1 MNINRAKKIPE
12 TVVAGKAKPK
22 RQEGMRETIE
32 AVAIAF
38 ILAFVFKTFEAEAF
52 VIPTGSMAP
61 TLYGRHKEVTCS
73 GCKMPY
79 TIGASQE
86 VYQDSGIINPAGR
99 ILGSTCPNCRFPNEV
114 ESDPVFNGDRI
125 VVNKQV
131 SEFKRFDVVVFK
143 NPEEPYVN
151 YIKRLVGLPTETIQ
165 FRQGDVYAKAEGEQ
179 EATIRSKADPATQQD
194 IQLLVYDDAHAPQPL
209 IDIGTEERWVPSVY
223 SSSDRT
229 MGGWPLH
236 EGGWKSNPVERSYSL
251 TNPDDALQW
260 LRYRN
265 LVPGS
270 AEWDSVTKQA
280 PLSPRVLEPML
291 VTDFCGF
298 NSVEFRG
305 MRNEPLDDGD
315 LYWVNDLTLDA
326 TLEIQNSSLEAVVI
340 LELSEGVR
348 AVQARF
354 HPASGKVEIVRRD
367 RDAKGAYSEGEV
379 VATAE
384 SGESGDGKY
393 EFSFANVDDRAL
405 LWINGSV
412 VPFEKEVTFV
422 TEGFNLPGDQDL
434 APAGIAAKGTDVT
447 ASALRIRRDIYYRAD
462 VLEYTDDMGR
472 SSDPAFGTARACE
485 VDSREFNNLAS
496 NLKAPESYGKLYA
509 RLVTEQRSRYHGL
522 FDLQLAADEYLMCGD
537 NSPASKDSRLFDYWS
552 RPLRGIQSHRYAVR
566 EIDLIGKAMFIFWP
580 HGVPFLNDG
589 KGFSVKGHSVA
600 QSNYGRRF
608 SPMDKETDKEMQ
620 SDADYPLYKA
630 PFYPNIFRMKKIR

>member
-1 MNINRAKKIPE
+1 MNISRTKKE
-12 TVVAGKAKPK
+12 SQTTDSGKLAPK

-73 GCKMPY
+73 GCKLPY

-86 VYQDSGIINPAGR
+86 VYQDSGIINPGGR
-99 ILGSTCPNCRFPNEV
+99 ILRSTCPNCRFENEV
-114 ESDPVFNGDRI
+114 ENDPVFNGDRI

-131 SEFKRFDVVVFK
+131 SDFKRFDVVVFK

-151 YIKRLVGLPTETIQ
+151 YIKRLIGLPSETIQ
-165 FRQGDVYAKAEGEQ
+165 FRQGDVYVKAEGEQ
-179 EATIRSKADPATQQD
+179 EATIRRKADPATQQD
-194 IQLLVYDDAHAPQPL
+194 IQLLVYDDTHPPQAL
-209 IDIGTEERWVPSVY
+209 LDAGAEERWVPSVY
-223 SSSDRT
+223 TSTDKT
-229 MGGWPLH
+229 MGGWPMR
-236 EGGWKSNPVERSYSL
+236 EGGWRPDPSSRSYSL
-251 TNPDDALQW
+251 ANPTDELQW
-260 LRYRN
+260 LRYRH
-265 LVPGS
+265 LIPGES
-270 AEWDSVTKQA
+270 DWKSSESDPS
-280 PLSPRVLEPML
+280 SPTTLEPML

-298 NSVEFRG
+298 NSVEFRAG
-305 MRNEPLDDGD
+305 SRQPLDDGD

-326 TLEIQNSSLEAVVI
+326 TLEIQNSSLEAIVV
-340 LELSEGVR
+340 LELIEGVR

-367 RDAKGAYSEGEV
+367 RDANGTYSEGNV

-384 SGESGDGKY
+384 SGESGDGEY
-393 EFSFANVDDRAL
+393 QFSFANVDDRVL

-412 VPFEKEVTFV
+412 VPWEKEVTFV
-422 TEGFNLPGDQDL
+422 TDGFNLPGEQEL
-434 APAGIAAKGTDVT
+434 APAGIAAKGTNIK
-447 ASALRIRRDIYYRAD
+447 ASSLRLRRDIYYRAD
-462 VLEYTDDMGR
+462 VLDYTDEMGR
-472 SSDPAFGTARACE
+472 SKDPSRNTPRACE
-485 VDSREFNNLAS
+485 VNSSEFYTLAS
-496 NLKAPESYGKLYA
+496 NLRSPESYGLQYV
-509 RLVTEQRSRYHGL
+509 RLVTNQRSSHKGQ

-566 EIDLIGKAMFIFWP
+566 EKDLIGKALFIFWP

-589 KGFSVKGHSVA
+589 KGFSVKGHTISESDYRHLT
-600 QSNYGRRF
+600 Q
-608 SPMDKETDKEMQ
+608 DKIQ
-620 SDADYPLYKA
+620 SDADYPLYRA

>member
-1 MNINRAKKIPE
+1 MNISRAKKNPE
-12 TVVAGKAKPK
+12 STVAGKAKPK

-73 GCKMPY
+73 GCSVPY

-86 VYQDSGIINPAGR
+86 VFQDSGIINPSGR

-114 ESDPVFNGDRI
+114 EDDPVFNGDRI

-151 YIKRLVGLPTETIQ
+151 YIKRLVGLPSETIQ

-179 EATIRSKADPATQQD
+179 EATIRRKADPATQQD
-194 IQLLVYDDAHAPQPL
+194 IQLLVYDDAHPPQPL
-209 IDIGTEERWVPSVY
+209 LDRGTEERWVPSLY

-229 MGGWPLH
+229 MGGWPLR
-236 EGGWKSNPVERSYSL
+236 EGGWKSNPADRSYRL
-251 TNPDDALQW
+251 TNPREELQW
-260 LRYRN
+260 LRYRH
-265 LVPGS
+265 LVPGQ
-270 AEWDSVTKQA
+270 AQWDHVTKEA
-280 PLSPRVLEPML
+280 PRSPRALEPML

-298 NSVEFRG
+298 NSVDFRG
-305 MRNEPLDDGD
+305 RQTDPLDDGD

-326 TLEIQNSSLEAVVI
+326 TLEIQNSSLAAIIVF
-340 LELSEGVR
+340 ELVEGVR

-354 HPASGKVEIVRRD
+354 YPASGKVEIVQRD
-367 RDAKGAYSEGEV
+367 RDANGEYSEGDV
-379 VATAE
+379 VATAD
-384 SGESGDGKY
+384 SGELGDGSY
-393 EFSFANVDDRAL
+393 QFSFANVDDRAL

-412 VPFEKEVTFV
+412 VPFDKEVTFV

-434 APAGIAAKGTDVT
+434 APAGIAAQGVDVT

-462 VLEYTDDMGR
+462 VLEYSDHLGR
-472 SSDPAFGTARACE
+472 SSDPSFNTARACE
-485 VDSREFNNLAS
+485 VDNGEFNKLAS
-496 NLKAPESYGKLYA
+496 NLRSPESYGQLYA
-509 RLVTEQRSRYHGL
+509 RLVTEQRSHHHGL

-552 RPLRGIQSHRYAVR
+552 RPLRGVQSHRYAVR

-580 HGVPFLNDG
+580 HGMPFLNDG
-589 KGFSVKGHSVA
+589 KGFSVKGHSVSQA
-600 QSNYGRRF
+600 NYGSRSGRQEV
-608 SPMDKETDKEMQ
+608 DKYMQ
-620 SDADYPLYKA
+620 SDADYPLYRA